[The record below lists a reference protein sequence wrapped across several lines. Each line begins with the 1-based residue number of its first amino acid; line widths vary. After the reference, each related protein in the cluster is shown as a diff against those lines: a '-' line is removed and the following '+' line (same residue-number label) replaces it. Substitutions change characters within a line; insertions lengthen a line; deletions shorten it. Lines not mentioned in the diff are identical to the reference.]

1 MKLDVRAA
9 AVAAGSIAA
18 LVYVLCTAF
27 CVLLP
32 ESTVVYVTTV
42 FFHIDVT
49 GLYRQIT
56 WGSFIVSL
64 LGWGL
69 GTAVVA
75 GGMAWLYNRLARTP
89 VGDTSTLASHR
100 ESGEDTTKVD
110 ELKAKIKAA
119 K

>member
-18 LVYVLCTAF
+18 LAYALCTAF
-27 CVLLP
+27 CVLVP
-32 ESTVVYVTTV
+32 ESTVAYVTTV

-56 WGSFIVSL
+56 WGSFIASL
-64 LGWGL
+64 LGGGL

-75 GGMAWLYNRLARTP
+75 GATAWLYNRLAMTP
-89 VGDTSTLASHR
+89 VSETSTLTSQR
-100 ESGEDTTKVD
+100 DF
-110 ELKAKIKAA
+110 AA
-119 K
+119 AGRAP

>member
-18 LVYVLCTAF
+18 LAYALCTAF
-27 CVLLP
+27 CVLVP
-32 ESTVVYVTTV
+32 EPTVAYLTKV

-56 WGSFIVSL
+56 WGGFIASL

-69 GTAVVA
+69 GTAVMA
-75 GGMAWLYNRLARTP
+75 GAAAWLYNRLARTEAKRSSP
-89 VGDTSTLASHR
+89 ASER
-100 ESGEDTTKVD
+100 DF
-110 ELKAKIKAA
+110 AA
-119 K
+119 AGRAR

>member
-18 LVYVLCTAF
+18 LVYSLCTAF
-27 CVLLP
+27 CVFVP
-32 ESTVVYVTTV
+32 ESTVAYVTTV

-56 WGSFIVSL
+56 WGSFIASL

-69 GTAVVA
+69 GTALA
-75 GGMAWLYNRLARTP
+75 TGTTAWLYNRLARTP
-89 VGDTSTLASHR
+89 VSETSTLASQR
-100 ESGEDTTKVD
+100 DFAETGRS
-110 ELKAKIKAA
+110 L
-119 K
+119 

>member
-9 AVAAGSIAA
+9 ALAAGSIAA
-18 LVYVLCTAF
+18 LVYALCTAF
-27 CVLLP
+27 CVLVP

-56 WGSFIVSL
+56 WGSFIASL

-75 GGMAWLYNRLARTP
+75 AATAWLYNRLARTP
-89 VGDTSTLASHR
+89 VGKTSTLASQR
-100 ESGEDTTKVD
+100 DFAEAGR
-110 ELKAKIKAA
+110 AP
-119 K
+119 